1 MEQETLARDVERLRE
16 GLGPL
21 PEPVVR
27 PALVV
32 LTGLPGTGKSYF
44 VGRLAERL
52 PLLVLESDALR
63 RVLAPRPTY
72 STEESRR
79 LFDASHSLIEALLG
93 KGIRVA
99 FDATNLSEAH
109 REYLYNI
116 ADRAGARLIIVR
128 VRAPEELV
136 QQRLARRTQGLD
148 SNDKSEADWAVYR
161 RMKPAVERIG
171 RRHFVVDTARD
182 IGPALDRV
190 VREATRQ

>member
-1 MEQETLARDVERLRE
+1 MLARDVERLRE
-16 GLGPL
+16 SLGPF
-21 PEPVVR
+21 PEPVAR

-32 LTGLPGTGKSYF
+32 LTGLPGTGKSHF
-44 VGRLAERL
+44 VRRLAERL

-63 RVLAPRPTY
+63 KVLAPRPTY
-72 STEESRR
+72 SPEESRR
-79 LFDASHSLIEALLG
+79 LFDASHIIIEVLLDR
-93 KGIRVA
+93 GIRVA

-109 REYLYNI
+109 REGLYDI
-116 ADRAGARLIIVR
+116 ADRAGAKLVIVR

-136 QQRLARRTQGLD
+136 RQRLARRTQGLD
-148 SNDKSEADWAVYR
+148 SDDKSEADWAVYR
-161 RMKPAVERIG
+161 RMKLGVERIG